1 MLNKNYFI
9 YLFKSKKHLFLI
21 TCILQAII
29 SFSFVGKLDTHMSIY
44 SPLLF
49 NYVLGAATAFILP
62 LFIFS
67 YVHNKKA
74 VDTYFSLNMS
84 RNTMLFT
91 GLVYCF
97 MAAIAPYVLSLII
110 TLINFIVSNMQASL
124 INVLYLLLT
133 ACVTYLMVIVFNA
146 FIYFLANSITDGFVI
161 LIAYYAIP
169 LMILFAGEA
178 FASSYLVG
186 VNVLTDSLYK
196 ILIYL
201 SPIALSV
208 VEYTSITFGGYVYE
222 YLVSSYVVTVVYI
235 VLFTFLLFKSF
246 NNRKVERAG
255 NYSDGFFAYPFII
268 SFYTIICLFIIASG
282 RIINDFYGTVILY
295 ALLFA
300 AYFIGNFVYKRKFS
314 LSKLQV
320 LLFVGG
326 VILSLGFNYSC
337 EKTNGFGL
345 SRIYKF
351 DYDKMTYDYY
361 SGYVSDDNESEYY
374 DFFKGLND
382 EDKSYM
388 ESGSFSLSVV
398 TSTKNHELVDMMES
412 YREYILDNYLKTDY
426 YEYYHPFVITYNDGK
441 DGITSNYGMDALKF
455 EDFIKLAKDKDTN
468 VTVWDYYGD
477 SYTLIYDNDEF
488 HLVSTELYSLYDNL
502 GYDAGNAAIE
512 NSTKEDK

>member
-1 MLNKNYFI
+1 
-9 YLFKSKKHLFLI
+9 
-21 TCILQAII
+21 
-29 SFSFVGKLDTHMSIY
+29 MSVF

-97 MAAIAPYVLSLII
+97 VAAFAPYVLSLII
-110 TLINFIVSNMQASL
+110 TLINCIVSNMQASL

-133 ACVTYLMVIVFNA
+133 ACITYLMVIVFNT

-178 FASSYLVG
+178 FTSSYLVG

-222 YLVSSYVVTVVYI
+222 YLVSSYVVTVIYI

-255 NYSDGFFAYPFII
+255 NYSDGFFAY
-268 SFYTIICLFIIASG
+268 L
-282 RIINDFYGTVILY
+282 
-295 ALLFA
+295 
-300 AYFIGNFVYKRKFS
+300 
-314 LSKLQV
+314 
-320 LLFVGG
+320 
-326 VILSLGFNYSC
+326 
-337 EKTNGFGL
+337 
-345 SRIYKF
+345 
-351 DYDKMTYDYY
+351 
-361 SGYVSDDNESEYY
+361 
-374 DFFKGLND
+374 
-382 EDKSYM
+382 
-388 ESGSFSLSVV
+388 LSVSIQSSV
-398 TSTKNHELVDMMES
+398 
-412 YREYILDNYLKTDY
+412 YL
-426 YEYYHPFVITYNDGK
+426 
-441 DGITSNYGMDALKF
+441 
-455 EDFIKLAKDKDTN
+455 
-468 VTVWDYYGD
+468 
-477 SYTLIYDNDEF
+477 
-488 HLVSTELYSLYDNL
+488 
-502 GYDAGNAAIE
+502 
-512 NSTKEDK
+512 

>member
-21 TCILQAII
+21 ICILQVII
-29 SFSFVGKLDTHMSIY
+29 SFSFMGKLKHSLSVF

-62 LFIFS
+62 LIVFS

-74 VDTYFSLNMS
+74 VDTYCSLNMS
-84 RNTMLFT
+84 RSTMLFT
-91 GLVYCF
+91 GLIYCF
-97 MAAIAPYVLSLII
+97 VAALIPYILSLSI
-110 TLINFIVSNMQASL
+110 TLLNGILCGIGSKY
-124 INVLYLLLT
+124 ITVLELFLT
-133 ACVTYLMVIVFNA
+133 ACVTYLMVIVFNS
-146 FIYFLANSITDGFVI
+146 FIYFLANSIIDGVVI
-161 LIAYYAIP
+161 LIAYYMIP
-169 LMILFAGEA
+169 AMILFSGSTFE
-178 FASSYLVG
+178 SSYLVG
-186 VNVLTDSLYK
+186 VNVIGDFFYK
-196 ILIYL
+196 ILVYL
-201 SPIALSV
+201 SPISLSI
-208 VEYTSITFGGYVYE
+208 VEYSSVTFGGYTYE
-222 YLVSSYVVTVVYI
+222 YLISSYVVTVLYI
-235 VLFTFLLFKSF
+235 VLFTFLLFKTF

-268 SFYTIICLFIIASG
+268 GFYTILGLFIIAST
-282 RIINDFYGTVILY
+282 RIVKNVYGTVIFY
-295 ALLFA
+295 VLLFA
-300 AYFIGNFVYKRKFS
+300 AYFIGNFIYKRKFS
-314 LSKLQV
+314 LSKIQV

-326 VILSLGFNYSC
+326 MVLSLAFNYGC

-345 SRIYKF
+345 SKMYKF

-361 SGYVSDDNESEYY
+361 SGYISDDNESEYY
-374 DFFKGLND
+374 DFFKSLND

-398 TSTKNHELVDMMES
+398 TSTKNHELIDMMES
-412 YREYILDNYLKTDY
+412 YRDYILDNYLKTDY

-455 EDFIKLAKDKDTN
+455 DDFIKLAKDKDTD

-477 SYTLIYDNDEF
+477 SYRLIYDNGEF

-502 GYDAGNAAIE
+502 GYDAGNVAIE
-512 NSTKEDK
+512 KSIKEDN